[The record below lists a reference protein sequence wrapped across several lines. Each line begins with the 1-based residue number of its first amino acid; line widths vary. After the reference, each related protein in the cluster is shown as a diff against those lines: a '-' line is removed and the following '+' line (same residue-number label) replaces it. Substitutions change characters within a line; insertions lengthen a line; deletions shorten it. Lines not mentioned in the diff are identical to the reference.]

1 MTTSSKTIKPTSP
14 EHRGLI
20 QSNTI
25 KSANRILVRKLT
37 KPINESGGRN
47 NTGRITVDHGWGDVK
62 DSTNW

>member
-1 MTTSSKTIKPTSP
+1 MTTSFKTIKPTSP

-25 KSANRILVRKLT
+25 KSANRILVRKLI

-47 NTGRITVDHGWGDVK
+47 NTGRITVDRREVDCK
-62 DSTNW
+62 DSTDK